1 MSVYLAYRRASL
13 AAAGLLASASGTAT
27 AQAHCSDI
35 LVSGLHCSIDAG
47 IADYASPA
55 SRAAPLAPGTQP
67 LLELTAAIHIAPD
80 GDQQAPLT
88 QPGEQAA
95 PHEHA
100 TNPHDVVVKG
110 RANWEAPDP
119 LASVNLKSFE
129 MTEAVDKAV
138 IGPLALAYKDAV
150 PKPIRDGAHN
160 FLYNMREPVVFLNF
174 VLQLKIGRALE
185 TVGRFAVNTTDGV
198 AGVFDIAKRKPFKWR
213 RRSNGFAN
221 TFGFYGIKPG
231 PFLFLPIVGPTTPR
245 DLIGG
250 ALDRLLF
257 PFVYGRRITKPAFAV
272 PFAVVGAL
280 DHRAEFDDTLHQLH
294 DGQSDP
300 YARSRDFYLQRRQNE
315 IDELKGRGQKNS
327 SPMSEAPTQP
337 VTVKKRADDRPVEEN
352 PAPAPEPAPI
362 EAPR

>member
-1 MSVYLAYRRASL
+1 MSGCLAYRPALLVAASV
-13 AAAGLLASASGTAT
+13 LASVGGAAEAQGTCTDIVASGVHCAIDMGLAGYTA
-27 AQAHCSDI
+27 
-35 LVSGLHCSIDAG
+35 
-47 IADYASPA
+47 PA
-55 SRAAPLAPGTQP
+55 VRAVPTLTGALEPLAVP
-67 LLELTAAIHIAPD
+67 AALRIVSTYEE
-80 GDQQAPLT
+80 Q
-88 QPGEQAA
+88 QAA
-95 PHEHA
+95 PPPGERPPVPDREA
-100 TNPHDVVVKG
+100 GQRDVVVTG
-110 RANWEAPDP
+110 RSNWEAPDP

-129 MTEAVDKAV
+129 VTEAVDKAV
-138 IGPLALAYKDAV
+138 IGPLALAYRDAV

-174 VLQLKIGRALE
+174 ILQLKIGRALE
-185 TVGRFAVNTTDGV
+185 TVGRFAVNTTVGV
-198 AGVFDIAKRKPFKWR
+198 AGIFDMAKRKPFKWQ

-250 ALDRLLF
+250 ALDRLIF
-257 PFVYGRRITKPAFAV
+257 PFVYGKRITRPAFAV

-280 DHRAEFDDTLHQLH
+280 DHRADFDDTLHQLH

-327 SPMSEAPTQP
+327 SPMSEAPTRP
-337 VTVKKRADDRPVEEN
+337 VTVKKRSGEQPVEEH
-352 PAPAPEPAPI
+352 PQPPPG